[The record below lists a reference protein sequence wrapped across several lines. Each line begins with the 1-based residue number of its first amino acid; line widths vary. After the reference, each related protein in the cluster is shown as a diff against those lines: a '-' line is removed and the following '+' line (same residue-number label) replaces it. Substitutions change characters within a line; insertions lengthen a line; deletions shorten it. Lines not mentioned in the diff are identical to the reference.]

1 MKLEKYGVIAEIVG
15 GLAIVVTLI
24 FLIME
29 VRGNSEAIR
38 AQTAQATFGIS
49 AESFYYPEGNLALD
63 KMLLGEELSAE
74 EFSHATSLL
83 AAIFTTFD
91 NHYYQYRQ
99 GTLDEEIHEAYR
111 ARLELVMESEGV
123 RDFWDLRSPLHTRA
137 FQAYVDAVLE
147 NREK

>member
-1 MKLEKYGVIAEIVG
+1 MKLEKSALIAEIVG
-15 GLAIVVTLI
+15 GLAIVVTLV

-38 AQTAQATFGIS
+38 AHTAQATFGIS

-111 ARLELVMESEGV
+111 ARLELVLESDGV
-123 RDFWDLRSPLHTRA
+123 REFWDDLRPLHTRA